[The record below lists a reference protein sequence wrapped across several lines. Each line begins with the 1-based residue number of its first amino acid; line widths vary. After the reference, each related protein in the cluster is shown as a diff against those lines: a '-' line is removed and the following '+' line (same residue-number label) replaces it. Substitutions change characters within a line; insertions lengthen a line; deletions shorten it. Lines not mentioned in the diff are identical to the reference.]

1 MKLFQ
6 RFYRA
11 SFILFC
17 FSSSLSLN
25 AMVMDNR
32 YFPWLPHVYNGTDHR
47 HGSLSVDPFFITA
60 STAFVTSP
68 SLQKKNNGVGSREY
82 GYPNLQGT
90 LNYSD
95 LASALELNGT
105 TSPVPAQWQYLSDF
119 SVDMPGTFEGQGFSV
134 AGYVPVSNHFG
145 FGGSLF
151 FLRLVA
157 QANLIPGET
166 AKSKLNLTAAGNQA
180 QFNELTK
187 EFELLVNTQDGY
199 WNQSGVS
206 DIDLYIRAFDVREY
220 VLWCR
225 KLDTSVA
232 AGLLIPTGVVSSN
245 NHIGS
250 VPFGGDGFW
259 GAYFSPSIEVELKED
274 WKVGFE
280 CRIEKRFPKT
290 VEHRICIANESNLF
304 APVVGP
310 LYINPGVTAAFAP
323 YAALENFREGLGLL
337 FKYTYVVHGEDKF
350 QDQRI
355 VQEPVANFSNMK
367 TNSEWAQ
374 EYGTLELMYD
384 LGFKHQGW
392 SYKPLCTLTWDIPLN
407 MLGSRGASQT
417 TRVAV
422 GLTVDF

>member
-6 RFYRA
+6 HFYRA
-11 SFILFC
+11 SFVLFC
-17 FSSSLSLN
+17 LSSLSLN

-32 YFPWLPHVYNGTDHR
+32 YFPWLPHVYHGTDHR

-60 STAFVTSP
+60 SSAWKTAPGAS
-68 SLQKKNNGVGSREY
+68 NREY

-95 LASALELNGT
+95 LASALVLNGMT
-105 TSPVPAQWQYLSDF
+105 NPIPAQWQYLTDF
-119 SVDMPGTFEGQGFSV
+119 SVDMPGTFEGQGLSL
-134 AGYVPVSNHFG
+134 AGYVPVSKHFG

-166 AKSKLNLTAAGNQA
+166 AKNKLNLAAAGNQA
-180 QFNELTK
+180 QFNQLTK
-187 EFELLVNTQDGY
+187 DFESLVNTQDGY
-199 WNQSGVS
+199 WNQTGVS

-250 VPFGGDGFW
+250 VPFGGNSFW
-259 GAYFSPSIEVELKED
+259 GAYLSPSIEIELKED
-274 WKVGFE
+274 WKIGLE
-280 CRIEKRFPKT
+280 CRIEKRFAKT

-310 LYINPGVTAAFAP
+310 LYINSGVTAAFAP
-323 YAALENFREGLGLL
+323 YAALENVREGLGVL
-337 FKYTYVVHGEDKF
+337 FKYTYIVHGKDEF
-350 QDQRI
+350 QDQRV
-355 VQEPVANFSNMK
+355 VQEPAANFTNMK
-367 TNSEWAQ
+367 TNSRWAQ
-374 EYGTLELMYD
+374 EYGTLEIMYD
-384 LGFKHQGW
+384 LGFKHEEW

-407 MLGSRGASQT
+407 ALGSRGASQT